1 MTDDIYRRHGY
12 ANRTEYLRSL
22 AEDYN
27 IALWIVIEMANMLG
41 PSEDFDGLVAM
52 VQDAADMG
60 L

>member
-1 MTDDIYRRHGY
+1 MTDEIYKRHGY
-12 ANRTEYLRSL
+12 ANRTEYLRAI
-22 AEDYN
+22 AEDN
-27 IALWIVIEMANMLG
+27 GLALWIVIEMANMLG